1 MLKRAVT
8 LALIA
13 MTLDRAIGGGGGG
26 GSKNGA
32 KSNLDG
38 ETNLFDLSMEE
49 EEDDDM
55 EADDMDKEAGSA
67 FKSEYVPCE
76 KALIERLRGGERKND
91 TGQKVRERFSEHIS
105 FCLSLRYCARQCTTE
120 RAFPVSAET
129 EIWP

>member
-38 ETNLFDLSMEE
+38 ETNLFDLSMEEEE

-120 RAFPVSAET
+120 RAFPVSA
-129 EIWP
+129 